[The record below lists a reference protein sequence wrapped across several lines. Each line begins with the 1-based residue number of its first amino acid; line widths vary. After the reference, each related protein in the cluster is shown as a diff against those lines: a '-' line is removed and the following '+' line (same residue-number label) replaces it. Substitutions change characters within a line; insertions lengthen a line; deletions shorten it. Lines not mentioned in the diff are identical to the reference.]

1 MSNKIKVFTVET
13 LLEHLNKNPDD
24 FLVLNVKNKKNENG
38 VVYIDI
44 RFRIDGKLYEPWF
57 KVRGLKL
64 LRGVADPTDTNDKR
78 NRYVTD
84 KNQNIRFSV
93 SVSGRDYLALTDF
106 LKELNIVWL
115 RKIETL
121 KTQYPF
127 MKNKLP
133 KDLLVLEYGANSGP
147 DKAGKPLEDPIIRL
161 KVDFKKYPANYFIP
175 ALAGKPKTTVYDAS
189 KPKRVGGKTTYEKA
203 VVVGDDGAPA
213 DLDENNAHKFITRG
227 STIVEARINMG
238 SACVSNMGI
247 TASLHIVNMV
257 LDRSNDIIFDD
268 EDEEETEGAEGSEGT
283 EGVERTEGAEGTEG
297 AEKTEGAEGAE
308 KTPNEGAVDDL
319 PVNE

>member
-24 FLVLNVKNKKNENG
+24 FLVLNMKHKKNENG

-44 RFRIDGKLYEPWF
+44 RFRIDGALHEPWF
-57 KVRGLKL
+57 KVRNLKL
-64 LRGVADPTDTNDKR
+64 LQGVADPNDVNDKR
-78 NRYVTD
+78 NKYVTD
-84 KNQNIRFSV
+84 KNQNIRFSL
-93 SVSGRDYLALTDF
+93 SVSGRDSHALTDF
-106 LKELNIVWL
+106 LKQLNVVWL

-121 KTQYPF
+121 KKQYPF

-133 KDLLVLEYGANSGP
+133 KDLLVLEYGVNSDP
-147 DKAGKPLEDPIIRL
+147 DKAGKPLEHPILRF
-161 KVDFKKYPANYFIP
+161 KVDFKKYPDNYFIP
-175 ALAGKPKTTVYDAS
+175 ALAGKPKTIVYDAS
-189 KPKRVGGKTTYEKA
+189 KPKRVGGKIVYEKA
-203 VVVGDDGAPA
+203 VVVGDDGVPA

-247 TASLHIVNMV
+247 TASLLIVNMV

-268 EDEEETEGAEGSEGT
+268 EDGEETEGT
-283 EGVERTEGAEGTEG
+283 EGAEVTEGAKDAEVAEGAEGTE
-297 AEKTEGAEGAE
+297 
-308 KTPNEGAVDDL
+308 KTPIEGAVDDSIAD
-319 PVNE
+319 E